1 LESYSSSDISEVV
14 PELRRVLSLR
24 DLIFYGIV
32 SITPCAPVTV
42 FGLASSMSRGHASLA
57 ILLAMIAILFTAV
70 SYGRM
75 AAVYPTAGSAYTYV
89 GRGLNTH
96 LGFLAGWAMLLDYIV
111 IPLFCVMYSALTM
124 RRVMPQVPYWV
135 WALIFAA
142 GITGLNLNGVRSTAR
157 ANEILLGA
165 MALILITFD
174 VLAIRYIVL
183 QDGLG
188 GLFSLQPFYDPKT
201 FQISAISSATSFAA
215 LTYLGFDAVTTLAE
229 EVENPRRNVLLSMV
243 IICLFT
249 GIFGGLL
256 IYLAQLVWPT
266 YQTFPNPETAFMDVT
281 RRIGGA
287 WLFQSVGFLLVLAY
301 LGSALTG
308 QVGASRLLFS
318 FGRDHVLPVKVFGHL
333 DQHRRQPV
341 YNVAILGLVAFLGSL
356 FMRYELTAEILNF
369 GAFLGFMGVN
379 LAVIRQ
385 FYGIGQP
392 GVRKSFLKDV
402 VAPGLGFLFSLTIW
416 LGLSRASKLAGSAWF
431 IVGFVYLVFRTK
443 GFRRSIVI
451 SKLSDIPGSTLP
463 FSELEEPEA
472 RTAAAQPT
480 VADG

>member
-1 LESYSSSDISEVV
+1 LESYSIPNIDGAA
-14 PELRRVLSLR
+14 PHLRRVLSLR

-75 AAVYPTAGSAYTYV
+75 AAVYPAAGSAYTYV
-89 GRGLNTH
+89 GRGLNMH

-124 RRVMPQVPYWV
+124 RRVVPQVPYWA

-142 GITGLNLNGVRSTAR
+142 GITTLNLNGVRSTAR

-165 MALILITFD
+165 MGVILVTFD
-174 VLAIRYIVL
+174 ILAVRYIVL
-183 QDGLG
+183 QYGFW
-188 GLFSLQPFYDPKT
+188 GLFSLKPFYNPTT
-201 FQISAISSATSFAA
+201 FQISAIASATSFAA
-215 LTYLGFDAVTTLAE
+215 LTYIGFDAVTTLAE
-229 EVENPRRNVLLSMV
+229 EVENPRRNVLLSVV

-249 GIFGGLL
+249 GIFGGVL
-256 IYLAQLVWPT
+256 IYLAQLVWPA
-266 YQTFPNPETAFMDVT
+266 YETFPNLETAFMDVT
-281 RRIGGA
+281 RRVGGT
-287 WLFQSVGFLLVLAY
+287 WLFQSVGVLLVLAF

-318 FGRDHVLPVKVFGHL
+318 FGRDHVLPAKVFGHL
-333 DQHRRQPV
+333 SQRGNSPT
-341 YNVAILGLVAFLGSL
+341 YNIALLGLVAFLGSL
-356 FMRYELTAEILNF
+356 LMPFELTAEILNF

-392 GVRKSFLKDV
+392 GERRGFLKDL
-402 VAPGLGFLFSLTIW
+402 VAPGLGFVFCLIIW
-416 LGLSRASKLAGSAWF
+416 LGLSRVSKLAGSTWF
-431 IVGFVYLVFRTK
+431 IAGFVYLAFRTK
-443 GFRRSIVI
+443 GFRQRLVI
-451 SKLSDIPGSTLP
+451 SDLLHVPASAVPLSPP
-463 FSELEEPEA
+463 EE
-472 RTAAAQPT
+472 T
-480 VADG
+480 

>member
-1 LESYSSSDISEVV
+1 MEKSSLESSSTPNVEGTA
-14 PELRRVLSLR
+14 PHLRRVLSLR

-42 FGLASSMSRGHASLA
+42 FGLACSMSRGHASLA

-89 GRGLNTH
+89 GRGLNMH

-111 IPLFCVMYSALTM
+111 IPLFCVLYSALIM
-124 RRVMPQVPYWV
+124 QRVVPQVPYWA
-135 WALIFAA
+135 WAFIFAA
-142 GITGLNLNGVRSTAR
+142 GITALNLHGVRSTVR

-165 MALILITFD
+165 MGIILVAFD
-174 VLAIRYIVL
+174 ILAIRYVVL
-183 QDGLG
+183 HHGFA
-188 GLFSLQPFYDPKT
+188 GLFSLEPFYNPKT
-201 FQISAISSATSFAA
+201 FRISAIASATSFAA

-229 EVENPRRNVLLSMV
+229 EVENPRRNVLLAVV

-256 IYLAQLVWPT
+256 IYLAQLAWPA

-281 RRIGGA
+281 RRVGGT

-318 FGRDHVLPVKVFGHL
+318 FGRDHVLPAKVFGHL
-333 DQHRRQPV
+333 DSRRNSPT
-341 YNVAILGLVAFLGSL
+341 YNIALLGLVAFLGSL
-356 FMRYELTAEILNF
+356 VMPYELTAEILNF

-385 FYGIGQP
+385 FYGIGQH
-392 GVRKSFLKDV
+392 GVKKSFLRDV
-402 VAPGLGFLFSLTIW
+402 VAPGFGFLFCLIIW
-416 LGLSRASKLAGSAWF
+416 LGLSRASKLAGSTWF
-431 IVGFVYLVFRTK
+431 IAGFVYLAFRTN
-443 GFRRSIVI
+443 GFRRKLVI
-451 SKLSDIPGSTLP
+451 SDLLHNPASAVD
-463 FSELEEPEA
+463 FSPTEES
-472 RTAAAQPT
+472 
-480 VADG
+480 